1 VAGVF
6 SISFIQE
13 GTVEQI
19 RADKNRAMIEIS
31 DNLWKKSS
39 TEFVSEGSVN
49 NTIHFLIY
57 EKRSKRTLARNYPKS
72 VWI

>member
-6 SISFIQE
+6 SASFIQE
-13 GTVEQI
+13 GTVEQT

-49 NTIHFLIY
+49 NTIHFLIS
-57 EKRSKRTLARNYPKS
+57 EERNKWTLARNYS
-72 VWI
+72 NSFWI